1 MKYDLRKQL
10 IMLSRQAIYVL
21 LLLYMGQSFLFAMD
35 SHGQSIHDV
44 RISVDFQDNSIEEAL
59 SKIERETNFRF
70 AYGNDVKGIKSNL
83 KRQYTNATVA
93 EILKHISNH
102 TGIEFQQ
109 INKTISAKYN
119 PPVVQNS
126 PPVTQIESI
135 EKVTVKGTVT
145 DENGATIPGVN
156 IIEKGTANGT
166 VTDIDGAYQI
176 VVDDRSTLIFSFIG
190 YISQEIVVSNQN
202 RVDVVLKKDVG
213 ELEEVV
219 VVAYGEQ
226 KRETVTGSISTV
238 DMADMKTPVRSLT
251 NALAGKV
258 AGVISMQSSGEPGY
272 DNSNFTIRGIGTFTG
287 NASPLIIIDGVQ
299 RDDVNSTFAGAY
311 NNIDPEDIQSISLL
325 KDASATALFGAKGAN
340 GVLIITTKRG
350 TKGKPKI
357 SVKAETGVSGFTKTP
372 EMVDAVTY
380 MQLYNEARINSGEN
394 PIYSEEVIQ
403 KTASGL
409 DPYLYPD
416 VNWVRSIYK
425 DWAQMYNVNMNVS
438 GGSDAIR
445 YYTSMSYYN
454 QQGSYKVSNI
464 NGYDPNLKFERY
476 DFRSN
481 VDIDISS
488 TTEFSLS
495 LAAMLVNARYPGVSA
510 GSIWYSAYATNPISF
525 PVQYPDGK
533 FAGPVNNGGTNPYNS
548 VQNSGYSTEFRPT
561 VQSIFTINQNLD
573 AVTPGLTA
581 RGRFSFD
588 SYSINNNSRTGVND
602 LWYAGSRDTNGELV
616 YTQTRFGQDFLGYSQ
631 SASAE
636 RTMYLEA
643 NINYDRIFGKHNFGG
658 LLLYNMRNRIQS
670 TAGSAIGSIP
680 YRNQG
685 LSGRIMYAYDEK
697 YLIEVNAGYT
707 GSENF
712 SDGNRFGFF
721 PAISGGWVVSN
732 EDFFDAI
739 EDKISLLKLR
749 GSYGLVGND
758 QIGQG
763 GRFPYLTQI
772 QGSTGASFG
781 FSNSYY
787 GGIAETQLG
796 VENLT
801 WEVAT
806 KTNIGLEMGLFKKVN
821 LIVEAFRDKR
831 TNILISRGTISPIA
845 GYSDLTIYANLGEM
859 VNEGLDGSLEYK
871 DNIGQNVWLRLFGNF
886 TYSNNKIIFQDEPT
900 RQYAYQQGAGHA
912 YPEFTGYIAEG
923 LFKDQ
928 EDIDQSP
935 VHTFGTVQPG
945 DIKYKDLNNDGIIDA
960 GDWTYLGKTSFPAL
974 SYGLGFSVAYKR
986 LDLSMLFQGVQDVG
1000 LMVNGASISSGDGS
1014 AGGVG
1019 LVPFAGIGQ
1028 YPGNILSVVN
1038 DRWTEENPRQDAAY
1052 PRLSIANQ
1060 NDNNYQSSTWWLKDG
1075 SYCRLKQASL
1085 GYTLPTNV
1093 GNGKVSDL
1101 YFYLSGQNLL
1111 TFSKFKLWDPEL
1123 GPNGAKYPLARTITL
1138 GIRAEF

>member
-1 MKYDLRKQL
+1 
-10 IMLSRQAIYVL
+10 
-21 LLLYMGQSFLFAMD
+21 
-35 SHGQSIHDV
+35 
-44 RISVDFQDNSIEEAL
+44 
-59 SKIERETNFRF
+59 
-70 AYGNDVKGIKSNL
+70 
-83 KRQYTNATVA
+83 
-93 EILKHISNH
+93 
-102 TGIEFQQ
+102 
-109 INKTISAKYN
+109 
-119 PPVVQNS
+119 
-126 PPVTQIESI
+126 
-135 EKVTVKGTVT
+135 
-145 DENGATIPGVN
+145 
-156 IIEKGTANGT
+156 
-166 VTDIDGAYQI
+166 
-176 VVDDRSTLIFSFIG
+176 
-190 YISQEIVVSNQN
+190 
-202 RVDVVLKKDVG
+202 
-213 ELEEVV
+213 
-219 VVAYGEQ
+219 
-226 KRETVTGSISTV
+226 
-238 DMADMKTPVRSLT
+238 
-251 NALAGKV
+251 
-258 AGVISMQSSGEPGY
+258 
-272 DNSNFTIRGIGTFTG
+272 
-287 NASPLIIIDGVQ
+287 
-299 RDDVNSTFAGAY
+299 
-311 NNIDPEDIQSISLL
+311 
-325 KDASATALFGAKGAN
+325 
-340 GVLIITTKRG
+340 LIITTKRG